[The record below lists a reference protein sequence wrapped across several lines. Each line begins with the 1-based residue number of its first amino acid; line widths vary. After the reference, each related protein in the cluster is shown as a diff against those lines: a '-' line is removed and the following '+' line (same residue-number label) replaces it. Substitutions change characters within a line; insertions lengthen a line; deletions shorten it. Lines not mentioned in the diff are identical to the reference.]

1 MDEPGHRL
9 KQARERLNLTYR
21 DVAEASNQIANRHNN
36 DEFLIGI
43 SRLSD
48 IENKGTVPTIFRL
61 YSLCT
66 IYRLDASEVLEWYGV
81 VLSKQ
86 ASDAA
91 AISLGKTHPIG
102 FNLSTYGEL
111 QVPLSLDPGVDLR
124 KTTFLSRVV
133 QRWGKLPVSLLNGF
147 DVKNIRYGF
156 VGAEDWSMY
165 PIIQPESLILIDE
178 TQRKIATSGWSNE
191 YERPIYFIEHRT
203 GYFIGWCSAAD
214 RHLIIQPHPSSRS
227 VPHVFPIDE
236 VDIIGQVTGVAMRLD
251 QAKPRHS
258 PS

>member
-124 KTTFLSRVV
+124 KTT
-133 QRWGKLPVSLLNGF
+133 
-147 DVKNIRYGF
+147 
-156 VGAEDWSMY
+156 
-165 PIIQPESLILIDE
+165 
-178 TQRKIATSGWSNE
+178 
-191 YERPIYFIEHRT
+191 
-203 GYFIGWCSAAD
+203 
-214 RHLIIQPHPSSRS
+214 
-227 VPHVFPIDE
+227 
-236 VDIIGQVTGVAMRLD
+236 
-251 QAKPRHS
+251 
-258 PS
+258 